1 MHLSNKAIY
10 QQFILLA
17 LSLLLS
23 ISSHAL
29 SPQILE
35 ELKKDHILDT
45 TQTLTTAEI
54 EKLKQ
59 NNEVIFKQKK
69 IDLKILMISSLSGEP
84 IENAARDVFNT
95 IKIGN
100 AQQDNGVLLLIAKN
114 DRKMRIEVGYG
125 LEGDLTDIKSGRI
138 IRDILAPHFKNDEY
152 YTGIALA
159 QNEIGQSPNLAIEV
173 ANHQQKA
180 EEQPLAITSTQNT
193 YQYPTQPEN
202 PHVIRLDQP
211 SKNFINY
218 FIVFIWNIMVSC
230 ILVIYFAPIYQTLK
244 KQQIRIKGIPLFM
257 IVFLPIHHLF
267 CWIVTGLNFFLL
279 FGLYALVLWM
289 VVKFNHYQNI
299 YKWLKLSALP
309 KKIPKK
315 FAILFIG
322 IPIILAFILPNIWIP
337 VLMFFIFCPFILL
350 LIWALIYSIAK
361 PYQRYYPAEYQE
373 WFKETPSTFARSSS
387 YSSSSSSSSSSRS
400 SSSGSGS
407 SSSSGRSSG
416 GSSGGGGASGSW

>member
-1 MHLSNKAIY
+1 
-10 QQFILLA
+10 
-17 LSLLLS
+17 
-23 ISSHAL
+23 
-29 SPQILE
+29 
-35 ELKKDHILDT
+35 
-45 TQTLTTAEI
+45 
-54 EKLKQ
+54 
-59 NNEVIFKQKK
+59 
-69 IDLKILMISSLSGEP
+69 MISSLSGEP

-138 IRDILAPHFKNDEY
+138 IRNILAPHFKNDEY

-180 EEQPLAITSTQNT
+180 EEQPPAIASTQNT

-202 PHVIRLDQP
+202 PHVIHLDQP